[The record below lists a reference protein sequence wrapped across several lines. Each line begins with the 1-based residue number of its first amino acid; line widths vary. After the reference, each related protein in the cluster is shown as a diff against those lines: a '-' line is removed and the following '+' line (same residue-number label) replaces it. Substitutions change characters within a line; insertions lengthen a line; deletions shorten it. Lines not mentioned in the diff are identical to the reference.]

1 MAYDTTDV
9 AVDAMKKGAFD
20 FLPKPIR
27 HERLKALVTD
37 ALENKSGSSDETPEN
52 FLIGETS
59 PIKQLRSL
67 IGKVSLTQAPVMI
80 TGESGTG
87 KELVARAIHQKSH
100 RRDMPFVAVNC
111 GAIPSELMESEFFGH
126 VKGSFTGAHA
136 DKAGLFQAAEG
147 GTLFLDEVADLP
159 LDMQVKLLRA
169 IQEKAIRPVGAQ
181 KEIITNV
188 RVLSATH
195 RTLIDEVEKGSFRQD
210 LYYRLNVIHVE
221 TPTLRERGEDI
232 PLLSR
237 YILDSLGGEDIKL
250 SEQVLERLKTYH
262 FPGNVRE
269 LENLLHRALA
279 LCEDSLIL
287 PENIQ
292 LPFSKDI
299 VNESTGVDALEIND
313 LDAYL
318 ASVEKSIIEAVL
330 DAEQWNR
337 SKAAERLNLTSRQF
351 RYKLAK
357 YGLSSE
363 NE

>member
-1 MAYDTTDV
+1 
-9 AVDAMKKGAFD
+9 MKLF
-20 FLPKPIR
+20 P
-27 HERLKALVTD
+27 VT
-37 ALENKSGSSDETPEN
+37 
-52 FLIGETS
+52 
-59 PIKQLRSL
+59 
-67 IGKVSLTQAPVMI
+67 
-80 TGESGTG
+80 
-87 KELVARAIHQKSH
+87 
-100 RRDMPFVAVNC
+100 
-111 GAIPSELMESEFFGH
+111 
-126 VKGSFTGAHA
+126 
-136 DKAGLFQAAEG
+136 
-147 GTLFLDEVADLP
+147 FLDEVADLP

>member
-1 MAYDTTDV
+1 M
-9 AVDAMKKGAFD
+9 
-20 FLPKPIR
+20 
-27 HERLKALVTD
+27 
-37 ALENKSGSSDETPEN
+37 
-52 FLIGETS
+52 
-59 PIKQLRSL
+59 
-67 IGKVSLTQAPVMI
+67 
-80 TGESGTG
+80 
-87 KELVARAIHQKSH
+87 
-100 RRDMPFVAVNC
+100 
-111 GAIPSELMESEFFGH
+111 
-126 VKGSFTGAHA
+126 
-136 DKAGLFQAAEG
+136 
-147 GTLFLDEVADLP
+147 
-159 LDMQVKLLRA
+159 
-169 IQEKAIRPVGAQ
+169 
-181 KEIITNV
+181 
-188 RVLSATH
+188 
-195 RTLIDEVEKGSFRQD
+195 
-210 LYYRLNVIHVE
+210 
-221 TPTLRERGEDI
+221 
-232 PLLSR
+232 
-237 YILDSLGGEDIKL
+237 
-250 SEQVLERLKTYH
+250 
-262 FPGNVRE
+262 RE